1 MGKKK
6 KKTRKLKH
14 ECQNRMWAGFSW
26 DGHLQLLHKH
36 SSCIYSIE
44 TGCTSTTSVVQMSD
58 WWCHPHTKRIWK
70 VYYYHNETVWLEQ
83 DSLLELV
90 WKWVQ
95 LCKFERPVALPF
107 FVIGMKTDLFQSCG
121 HCWVFQICW
130 HIECGTF
137 TASSLRIWNSSTGIP
152 SPPLAL
158 FLVILP
164 KAHLTW
170 HSRVSGFR
178 LVITHHCVIWV
189 IKIFFCI
196 VLLGILATSC

>member
-6 KKTRKLKH
+6 NTRKLKH

-70 VYYYHNETVWLEQ
+70 VYYYHNETFWLEQ

-90 WKWVQ
+90 WKWVE
-95 LCKFERPVALPF
+95 KAMKSVKINHKERSALKILW
-107 FVIGMKTDLFQSCG
+107 VSKT
-121 HCWVFQICW
+121 
-130 HIECGTF
+130 
-137 TASSLRIWNSSTGIP
+137 SLAMQAKLH
-152 SPPLAL
+152 LAY
-158 FLVILP
+158 F
-164 KAHLTW
+164 ARQMRLTW
-170 HSRVSGFR
+170 LGSLLLMPSE
-178 LVITHHCVIWV
+178 TH
-189 IKIFFCI
+189 KQN
-196 VLLGILATSC
+196 LSQSPKPM